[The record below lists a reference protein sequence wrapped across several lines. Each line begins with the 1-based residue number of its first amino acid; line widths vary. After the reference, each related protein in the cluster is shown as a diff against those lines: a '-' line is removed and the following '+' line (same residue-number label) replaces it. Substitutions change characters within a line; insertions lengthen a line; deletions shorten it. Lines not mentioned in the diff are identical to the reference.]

1 MKKNKM
7 EENSNES
14 QELRGEKDAVVKR
27 LQDLTVAFVR
37 LKQAREVTVKKMTA
51 YEKKVKELE
60 IENEKIAEEIKLSRE
75 ERRIML
81 NELEESR

>member
-7 EENSNES
+7 EENSSES
-14 QELRGEKDAVVKR
+14 QDVRGEKDAVVKR

-51 YEKKVKELE
+51 YERKLRNWKLRMRRLLKK
-60 IENEKIAEEIKLSRE
+60 
-75 ERRIML
+75 
-81 NELEESR
+81 